1 MTKRHC
7 NRFSSLSSS
16 FMVYHYSVSPSEFL
30 PLQSTAIILISSVAL
45 WLLKTSDTRIRS
57 TLATILHCSCLLI
70 NAHFYR
76 TVTTTT
82 TTSFRY
88 HKLKTYLNSL
98 KSFSSSS
105 TIEHTAG
112 HDLSLHTDWLSSIV
126 SSSCLYI
133 HRSFSEKRYSSECLS
148 PSVLCTAASWILIKE
163 FLASDR
169 RESTD
174 HTGFCLLYL
183 KEL

>member
-1 MTKRHC
+1 MIKRRC

-16 FMVYHYSVSPSEFL
+16 FMVYHYSVSPSDFL
-30 PLQSTAIILISSVAL
+30 PLQSTTIILISSVAL

-76 TVTTTT
+76 TVTTT
-82 TTSFRY
+82 SLRH

-98 KSFSSSS
+98 MSFSSSS
-105 TIEHTAG
+105 TTIEHTTG
-112 HDLSLHTDWLSSIV
+112 HDLSLHADWLSSIV

-133 HRSFSEKRYSSECLS
+133 HRPFSEKRDSSE
-148 PSVLCTAASWILIKE
+148 LCIASKWILTKE
-163 FLASDR
+163 FLAFDR
-169 RESTD
+169 REFVD

-183 KEL
+183 KAF